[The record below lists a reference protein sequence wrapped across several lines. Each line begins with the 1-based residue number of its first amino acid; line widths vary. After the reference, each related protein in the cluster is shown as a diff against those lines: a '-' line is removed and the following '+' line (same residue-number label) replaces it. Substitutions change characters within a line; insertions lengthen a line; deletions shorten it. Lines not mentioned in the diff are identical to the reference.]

1 MPTRMGRGWGLLSL
15 VAATRMVD
23 DLVCALCAGLQTLSP
38 RSRGHWRQRYLAL
51 DMNVVPDQ
59 N

>member
-1 MPTRMGRGWGLLSL
+1 MGRGWGLLSL

-38 RSRGHWRQRYLAL
+38 RSRGHWRQRYQAL